1 MSLLLESL
9 KKAALEKQKK
19 EKSTVSVD
27 LLADPANKGPED
39 YKHENKNLENENLE
53 KIETKAEEIEF
64 NSDEFEFVVEPQVI
78 VEESAPPE
86 KEQLEIKSADV
97 IDDFLAAEKIQASE
111 EKHLAKPEKHNTAE
125 IKNTPEKEYKV
136 PSFTPESGKAALAL
150 LLEKNKKI
158 EKSGKIRSRYVMG
171 LLLITGLGTLGGYY
185 YFLMDDSS
193 SIAPTNQMRL
203 YTHEN
208 NPPVTNAI
216 PVTENTFSETA
227 SEVVDD
233 NSANTQDVISSES
246 IASNNDNLIPVDE
259 PQVLSQ
265 PVSLTESVSDN
276 QIKNR
281 AFEKSVQK
289 TQPEEFNN
297 THARVNSQPIES
309 YIQSHPQVEDTIAQQ
324 VSVAYRSYQQGRW
337 SEAQTLYQNVL
348 MQDPYNR
355 DALLGAAA
363 VAVRQG
369 RSQEA
374 LGYYQ
379 QQLERDPQDEY
390 AISGIMTLSLDANN
404 LGLLSEI
411 DRRLQEKPASVHLLL
426 LKGSLLA
433 GQRQWSVAQEVF
445 FEAWRYD
452 KNNADIAYNLAIC
465 LDRLNQSREA
475 IRFYEMALSLKTP
488 GANFS
493 SAAVEKRLASLARST
508 P

>member
-19 EKSTVSVD
+19 EKSAVSAETP
-27 LLADPANKGPED
+27 ADPAQKEPENH
-39 YKHENKNLENENLE
+39 KPEGKKLEDKEE
-53 KIETKAEEIEF
+53 KTEETEIEF

-78 VEESAPPE
+78 VEESSLPE
-86 KEQLEIKSADV
+86 KKQIEIKSEDV
-97 IDDFLAAEKIQASE
+97 IDDSLATEKIHSSE
-111 EKHLAKPEKHNTAE
+111 EKHLAKPEKNNTAE
-125 IKNTPEKEYKV
+125 IRNAPEKDHKV
-136 PSFTPESGKAALAL
+136 HSFTPESGKAALAL

-158 EKSGKIRSRYVMG
+158 EKSGKVRSFYVMG

-185 YFLMDDSS
+185 YFLMDDNS
-193 SIAPTNQMRL
+193 SIVPANQMRL

-208 NPPVTNAI
+208 NASVTDAI
-216 PVTENTFSETA
+216 PLTENTLSETP
-227 SEVVDD
+227 SEVLAD
-233 NSANTQDVISSES
+233 NSANTQDLISSES
-246 IASNNDNLIPVDE
+246 VASNNESLISVDE
-259 PQVLSQ
+259 PQVMSQ
-265 PVSLTESVSDN
+265 AVNVTESVSDN
-276 QIKNR
+276 QMKDR
-281 AFEKSVQK
+281 APLEKSVQK
-289 TQPEEFNN
+289 TQPKEFNN
-297 THARVNSQPIES
+297 TPARVNSQPIES
-309 YIQSHPQVEDTIAQQ
+309 YIQSHPQVEDAIAQQ
-324 VSVAYRSYQQGRW
+324 VSLAYTAYQQGRW
-337 SEAQTLYQNVL
+337 SEAQTIYQNVL
-348 MQDPYNR
+348 IQDPYNR

-363 VAVRQG
+363 VAARQG

-374 LGYYQ
+374 LSYYQ

-433 GQRQWSVAQEVF
+433 GQQQWSAAQEVYF
-445 FEAWRYD
+445 DAWQYD
-452 KNNADIAYNLAIC
+452 KDNPDIAYNLAIC

-493 SAAVEKRLASLARST
+493 STTVEKRLASLARSRL
-508 P
+508 

>member
-19 EKSTVSVD
+19 EKSAVSVE
-27 LLADPANKGPED
+27 PVANPEH
-39 YKHENKNLENENLE
+39 KELENKQQENIQQENRE
-53 KIETKAEEIEF
+53 VETQSAEIEF
-64 NSDEFEFVVEPQVI
+64 NSDEFEFVVEPEVT
-78 VEESAPPE
+78 VEESLLPE

-97 IDDFLAAEKIQASE
+97 IDESLAAEKVQTSE
-111 EKHLAKPEKHNTAE
+111 EKYLAQPEKNNTVE
-125 IKNTPEKEYKV
+125 INNTPEKEHKV
-136 PSFTPESGKAALAL
+136 HSFTPESGKAALAL

-158 EKSGKIRSRYVMG
+158 EKTGKVRSFYVMG

-185 YFLMDDSS
+185 YFLMDEGS

-208 NPPVTNAI
+208 NPPVTDTI
-216 PVTENTFSETA
+216 PVTENTVSETA

-233 NSANTQDVISSES
+233 NSANTQDVISPES
-246 IASNNDNLIPVDE
+246 VASNNENLIPVDE
-259 PQVLSQ
+259 PQVVSQ
-265 PVSLTESVSDN
+265 PVNLTESVSDN

-281 AFEKSVQK
+281 APEKSVQK
-289 TQPEEFNN
+289 TQPAEFNN
-297 THARVNSQPIES
+297 TQARVNSQPIES
-309 YIQSHPQVEDTIAQQ
+309 YIQSHPQVEDVIAQE
-324 VSVAYRSYQQGRW
+324 VSTAYKAYQQGRW

-433 GQRQWSVAQEVF
+433 GQQQWSVAQEVF

-488 GANFS
+488 SANFS
-493 SAAVEKRLASLARST
+493 SAIVEKRLASLARST

>member
-19 EKSTVSVD
+19 EKSTVSVEP
-27 LLADPANKGPED
+27 LADPAHKEPENHKPED
-39 YKHENKNLENENLE
+39 KKLENK
-53 KIETKAEEIEF
+53 ETKNEETEIEF

-78 VEESAPPE
+78 VEESALPE
-86 KEQLEIKSADV
+86 KEQLEIKSADG
-97 IDDFLAAEKIQASE
+97 IDDSLATEKIHTSE
-111 EKHLAKPEKHNTAE
+111 EKHLAKPEKNNIAE
-125 IKNTPEKEYKV
+125 IKNTPEKDNKV
-136 PSFTPESGKAALAL
+136 HSFTPESGKAALAL
-150 LLEKNKKI
+150 LLDKNKKI
-158 EKSGKIRSRYVMG
+158 ERSGKIRSIYVIG

-185 YFLMDDSS
+185 YFLMEDTS
-193 SIAPTNQMRL
+193 SIATTHQMRL

-208 NPPVTNAI
+208 SPPVTDAI
-216 PVTENTFSETA
+216 PVTDNTISETA
-227 SEVVDD
+227 SAVVDD
-233 NSANTQDVISSES
+233 NSVNTQDIISQES
-246 IASNNDNLIPVDE
+246 VASNNGNSIPVNE
-259 PQVLSQ
+259 TQVMSQ
-265 PVSLTESVSDN
+265 PVKLTESVSDN
-276 QIKNR
+276 QVKNK
-281 AFEKSVQK
+281 ALEKSVEK

-297 THARVNSQPIES
+297 KPAKVKSRAIES

-324 VSVAYRSYQQGRW
+324 VSLAYKSYQQGRW
-337 SEAQTLYQNVL
+337 SEAQTIYQNVL

-363 VAVRQG
+363 VAARQG

-433 GQRQWSVAQEVF
+433 GQQQWSAAQEVF
-445 FEAWRYD
+445 FEAWQYD
-452 KNNADIAYNLAIC
+452 KDNPDIAYNLAIC

-493 SAAVEKRLASLARST
+493 STTVEKRLASLARST

>member
-19 EKSTVSVD
+19 EKSAVSVD
-27 LLADPANKGPED
+27 PVVKTDHKEP
-39 YKHENKNLENENLE
+39 ENKKTENNKPE
-53 KIETKAEEIEF
+53 KNETKNEATEIEF

-78 VEESAPPE
+78 VEESALPE
-86 KEQLEIKSADV
+86 KEQLEIKSADI
-97 IDDFLAAEKIQASE
+97 IDDSLATEKVQNSE
-111 EKHLAKPEKHNTAE
+111 EKPLAQPEKNNTAE
-125 IKNTPEKEYKV
+125 IKNTPEKDHKV
-136 PSFTPESGKAALAL
+136 HSFTPESGKAALAL

-158 EKSGKIRSRYVMG
+158 EKSGKIRSMYVLG

-185 YFLMDDSS
+185 YFLMDDNS
-193 SIAPTNQMRL
+193 SITTNQMRL
-203 YTHEN
+203 YTHDN

-216 PVTENTFSETA
+216 PVTENTISETA

-233 NSANTQDVISSES
+233 NSAKTQNVISPES
-246 IASNNDNLIPVDE
+246 VASNNENLIPVDE
-259 PQVLSQ
+259 PQVMSQ

-281 AFEKSVQK
+281 APEKSIQR

-297 THARVNSQPIES
+297 TQARVNSQPIES
-309 YIQSHPQVEDTIAQQ
+309 YIQSHPQVEDVIAQQ
-324 VSVAYRSYQQGRW
+324 VSTAYKAYQQGRW

-390 AISGIMTLSLDANN
+390 AISGIMTLSIDANN

-433 GQRQWSVAQEVF
+433 GQQQWSVAQEVF

-488 GANFS
+488 SANFS
-493 SAAVEKRLASLARST
+493 SATVEKRLASLARST

>member
-19 EKSTVSVD
+19 EKSAASVD
-27 LLADPANKGPED
+27 PVVKPEH
-39 YKHENKNLENENLE
+39 KEPENKKPENSKPENN
-53 KIETKAEEIEF
+53 ETKTEETEIEF

-78 VEESAPPE
+78 VEESALPE

-97 IDDFLAAEKIQASE
+97 IDDSLATEKVQASE
-111 EKHLAKPEKHNTAE
+111 EKPLSRPEKNNTAE
-125 IKNTPEKEYKV
+125 IKNIPEKDHKV
-136 PSFTPESGKAALAL
+136 HSFTPESGKAALAL

-158 EKSGKIRSRYVMG
+158 EKSGKIRSMYVMG

-185 YFLMDDSS
+185 YFLMDDNS
-193 SIAPTNQMRL
+193 SITTNQIRL

-208 NPPVTNAI
+208 NPPVTDTI
-216 PVTENTFSETA
+216 PVTENTISETA

-233 NSANTQDVISSES
+233 NLANTQDVISQES
-246 IASNNDNLIPVDE
+246 VASNNENVIPVDE
-259 PQVLSQ
+259 PQVMSQ
-265 PVSLTESVSDN
+265 PVSLAESVSDN
-276 QIKNR
+276 QVKNR
-281 AFEKSVQK
+281 AIEKSVQK
-289 TQPEEFNN
+289 AQPEEFNN
-297 THARVNSQPIES
+297 KQARVNSQAIES
-309 YIQSHPQVEDTIAQQ
+309 YIQSHPQVEDAIAQQ
-324 VSVAYRSYQQGRW
+324 VSEAYKAYQQGRW
-337 SEAQTLYQNVL
+337 NEAQTLYQNVL

-433 GQRQWSVAQEVF
+433 GQQQWSVAQEVF

-465 LDRLNQSREA
+465 LDRLNQSRDA

-493 SAAVEKRLASLARST
+493 SAIVEKRLASLARST